1 MRNVTIV
8 LNRAEIMGDVI
19 NAAHVTGRRLFV
31 PGQEEKA
38 ADIQTPEEGVDKY
51 IVARAMSAGL
61 ANVRS
66 RCARYLTAGRLMDDD
81 RLEDVDGDYVLNL
94 AMPDRWNY
102 GATTQLTSLM
112 HAHVTDYCIYSIF
125 EKTNPE
131 EAAQYLTR
139 AADELERIKGVLEL
153 RTAPVR
159 RPSDKLY

>member
-8 LNRAEIMGDVI
+8 LNRAEILGDVI

-51 IVARAMSAGL
+51 IVARAMSAAL

-81 RLEDVDGDYVLNL
+81 RLEDVEGDYVLNL

-102 GATTQLTSLM
+102 GATTQLTTTTTIDI
-112 HAHVTDYCIYSIF
+112 ANAYDYTITS
-125 EKTNPE
+125 
-131 EAAQYLTR
+131 QS
-139 AADELERIKGVLEL
+139 GQ
-153 RTAPVR
+153 
-159 RPSDKLY
+159 

>member
-51 IVARAMSAGL
+51 IVARAMSAAL

-81 RLEDVDGDYVLNL
+81 RLEDVEGDYVLNL

-112 HAHVTDYCIYSIF
+112 HAHVADYCIYSIF
-125 EKTNPE
+125 EKTNPQ
-131 EAAQYLTR
+131 EAEQYLTR

-159 RPSDKLY
+159 RPADKLY

>member
-1 MRNVTIV
+1 
-8 LNRAEIMGDVI
+8 MGDVI

-51 IVARAMSAGL
+51 IVARAMSAAL

-81 RLEDVDGDYVLNL
+81 RLEDVEGDYVLNL

-112 HAHVTDYCIYSIF
+112 HAHVADYCIYSIF
-125 EKTNPE
+125 EKTNPQ
-131 EAAQYLTR
+131 EAEQYLAR
-139 AADELERIKGVLEL
+139 ANDELERIKGVLEL

-159 RPSDKLY
+159 RPADKLY

>member
-8 LNRAEIMGDVI
+8 LNRAEILGDVI

-51 IVARAMSAGL
+51 IVARAMSAAL

-81 RLEDVDGDYVLNL
+81 RLEDVEGDYVLNL

-112 HAHVTDYCIYSIF
+112 HAHVADYCIYSIF
-125 EKTNPE
+125 EKTNPQ
-131 EAAQYLTR
+131 EAEQYLTR
-139 AADELERIKGVLEL
+139 AANELERIKGVLEL

-159 RPSDKLY
+159 RPSDRLY

>member
-8 LNRAEIMGDVI
+8 LNRAEILGDVI

-51 IVARAMSAGL
+51 IVARAMSAAL

-81 RLEDVDGDYVLNL
+81 RLEDVEGDYVLNL

-112 HAHVTDYCIYSIF
+112 HAHVADYCIYSIF
-125 EKTNPE
+125 EKTNPQ
-131 EAAQYLTR
+131 EAEQYLTR

-159 RPSDKLY
+159 RPSDRLY

>member
-112 HAHVTDYCIYSIF
+112 HAHVTDYCIYRIF

-131 EAAQYLTR
+131 EATQYLTR

>member
-1 MRNVTIV
+1 M
-8 LNRAEIMGDVI
+8 NRAEILGDVI

-51 IVARAMSAGL
+51 IVARAMSAAL

-81 RLEDVDGDYVLNL
+81 RLEDVEGDYVLNL

-112 HAHVTDYCIYSIF
+112 HAHVADYCIYSIF
-125 EKTNPE
+125 EKTNPQ
-131 EAAQYLTR
+131 EAEQYLTR
-139 AADELERIKGVLEL
+139 AANELERIKGVLEL

-159 RPSDKLY
+159 RPSDRLY

>member
-8 LNRAEIMGDVI
+8 LNRAEILGDVI

-51 IVARAMSAGL
+51 IVARAMSAAL

-81 RLEDVDGDYVLNL
+81 RLEDVEGDYVLNL

-112 HAHVTDYCIYSIF
+112 HAHVADYCIYSIF
-125 EKTNPE
+125 EKTNPQ
-131 EAAQYLTR
+131 EAEQYLTR
-139 AADELERIKGVLEL
+139 AADELDRIKGVLEL

-159 RPSDKLY
+159 RPSDRLY

>member
-8 LNRAEIMGDVI
+8 LNRAEILGDVI

-51 IVARAMSAGL
+51 IVARAMSAAL
-61 ANVRS
+61 TNVRS

-81 RLEDVDGDYVLNL
+81 RLEDVEGDYVLNL

-112 HAHVTDYCIYSIF
+112 HAHVADYCIYSIF
-125 EKTNPE
+125 EKTNPQ
-131 EAAQYLTR
+131 EAEQYLTR

-159 RPSDKLY
+159 RPSDRLY

>member
-8 LNRAEIMGDVI
+8 LNRAEILGDVI

-38 ADIQTPEEGVDKY
+38 ANIQTPEEGVDKY
-51 IVARAMSAGL
+51 IVARAMSVAL

-81 RLEDVDGDYVLNL
+81 RLEDVEGDYVLNL

-112 HAHVTDYCIYSIF
+112 HAHVADYCIYSIF
-125 EKTNPE
+125 EKTNPQ
-131 EAAQYLTR
+131 EAEQYLTR

-159 RPSDKLY
+159 RPSDRLY